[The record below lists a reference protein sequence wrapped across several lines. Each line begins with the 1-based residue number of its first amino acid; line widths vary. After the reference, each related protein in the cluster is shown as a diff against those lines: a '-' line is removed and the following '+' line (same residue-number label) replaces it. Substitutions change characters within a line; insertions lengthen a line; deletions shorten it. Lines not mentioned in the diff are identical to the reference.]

1 MENLKNSKFKTLLK
15 SIYIYG
21 EEIKFKLR
29 GSETTSSVLG
39 GIISILFF
47 ISIIFIVV
55 FNIKEFLFEKD
66 PNIIYF
72 TQQRNLSRKENIIL
86 SDLEMVMALGESNNN
101 NIKPI
106 TSEVNISGGLV
117 LINRSIN
124 SSMNPLSFFVNW
136 DKKDNINKFFN
147 KAFEK
152 FSKSAFICMNET
164 NNDFFKLGGHFIDSG
179 EDSFITGELIINKIK
194 LSYQ

>member
-15 SIYIYG
+15 SIDIYG

-136 DKKDNINKFFN
+136 DKKDNINKFFY

-152 FSKSAFICMNET
+152 FSKSAFICMNDT